1 MTIGS
6 EIVTRLSAT
15 CSRRSS
21 IVIFGDCG
29 TGTSAVGSSKR
40 LQAMSIMP
48 QSRISER
55 MVDFI
60 GILWSLTGRDRD
72 RSVVILC
79 KDSVF
84 LRKNNYFC
92 AELMRIVVHKLCRER
107 YDEYIFTE

>member
-1 MTIGS
+1 
-6 EIVTRLSAT
+6 
-15 CSRRSS
+15 
-21 IVIFGDCG
+21 
-29 TGTSAVGSSKR
+29 
-40 LQAMSIMP
+40 MP

-60 GILWSLTGRDRD
+60 GILWSLTGRDRG

-92 AELMRIVVHKLCRER
+92 AELAHDVVRRLWSER